1 MATLPRYQQMGIQY
15 ADLPRLS
22 TAGLEVGAKA
32 MDVLGS
38 QIDRMTNFVYEQ
50 GVTEAQRKAQQYAV
64 QNPLTKSQ
72 IDTALGTEQGLRVPG
87 AGRVFQQTYEKAQ
100 ASLLSTELQIEGKKK
115 LAAVTTAIEA
125 GMPIDLR
132 SIETEI
138 NDMIDGFSSTVMAL
152 DPDTGLRFKAS
163 MATAGSA
170 IFEKAAAQA
179 IKMQREQ
186 LDAEFANAVEISAPV
201 LEAIVAKSGA
211 IDAETGQPVDIE
223 KLIDLER
230 QPFLESVRL
239 TGSNKHLLEFNKAVA
254 KAKQGALV
262 GLLTDREQVPDA
274 AAAMDRI
281 VRQDMGNLT
290 PIFKGLTQAERK
302 AVRDS
307 VIDFYSDEYTAKEQA
322 RKNLENENKEK
333 WTALSI
339 EFLRSSTGSARKR
352 QIALE
357 GVALGQ
363 LTLQQAEDMLKP
375 PAAKTDPVLYN
386 QLFDQIKRGVISSS
400 QDLLPYRGKLSD
412 SDFMT
417 LGNAATNTQGTIAIR
432 NMNNFVGINENAWV
446 PDDKAAKRAV
456 ISGFY
461 TEELGKQVKNDQ
473 GVLVFQTPTEA
484 MDKAIV
490 RFEADKAAQKVEKEQ
505 ERLKRQV
512 EEEFQKRGVPLPNQ
526 PLGHIDL
533 NSISDRGLRAFVEG
547 KQRSYNEMTRNLQNR

>member
-32 MDVLGS
+32 MNVLGS

-50 GVTEAQRKAQQYAV
+50 GITEAQRKAQKYAV

-72 IDTALGTEQGLRVPG
+72 IDTALGTGQGLQVPG
-87 AGRVFQQTYEKAQ
+87 AGRIFQQTYEKAQ

-223 KLIDLER
+223 RLIDLER

-239 TGSNKHLLEFNKAVA
+239 TGSNKHLLEFNKTVA

-262 GLLTDREQVPDA
+262 SFMTDRDQVPDA

-302 AVRDS
+302 AVRDG
-307 VIDFYSDEYTAKEQA
+307 VIDFYADEYTAKEQA
-322 RKNLENENKEK
+322 RKARDNEAKEK

-339 EFLRSSTGSARKR
+339 EFLRPNTGSARKR
-352 QIALE
+352 QIAFE
-357 GVALGQ
+357 GVALNQ

-375 PAAKTDPVLYN
+375 PAEKTDPVLYN

-400 QDLLPYRGKLSD
+400 QDLLPYKGSLSD
-412 SDFMT
+412 SDFMA
-417 LGNAATNTQGTIAIR
+417 LGNAATNTQGTIAVR

-446 PDDKAAKRAV
+446 PDDKAAKRSV

-473 GVLVFQTPTEA
+473 GVLVYQTPTEA

-490 RFEADKAAQKVEKEQ
+490 RFEADKAAQKVEKQQ
-505 ERLKRQV
+505 ERLREDV
-512 EEEFQKRGVPLPNQ
+512 EEAFEKRGVPLPNQ
-526 PLGHIDL
+526 PLGHMDL
-533 NSISDRGLRAFVEG
+533 NSISDSALRTIVEN
-547 KQRSYNEMTRNLQNR
+547 KQKSYNELTRSLQNR

>member
-1 MATLPRYQQMGIQY
+1 
-15 ADLPRLS
+15 
-22 TAGLEVGAKA
+22 
-32 MDVLGS
+32 
-38 QIDRMTNFVYEQ
+38 MTNFVYEQ
-50 GVTEAQRKAQQYAV
+50 GITEAQRKAQKYAV

-72 IDTALGTEQGLRVPG
+72 IDTALGTGQGLQVPG
-87 AGRVFQQTYEKAQ
+87 AGRIFQQTYEKAQ

-223 KLIDLER
+223 RLIDLER

-262 GLLTDREQVPDA
+262 NFMSDREEVPDA
-274 AAAMDRI
+274 AAAIQRI
-281 VRQDMGNLT
+281 NKGDFGSLT
-290 PIFKGLTQAERK
+290 PVFKSLSRAEK
-302 AVRDS
+302 DAVRDTVMKS
-307 VIDFYSDEYTAKEQA
+307 YASEYTALQQTQQLEENQKKEQ
-322 RKNLENENKEK
+322 
-333 WTALSI
+333 WTALSL
-339 EFLRSSTGSARKR
+339 EFIRPNTGNTRKR
-352 QIALE
+352 QIVNE

-363 LTLQQAEDMLKP
+363 ITLQQAQDMLKP
-375 PAAKTDPVLYN
+375 PGATTDGALYN
-386 QLFDQIKRGVISSS
+386 QLYDMIKRGQITS
-400 QDLLPYRGKLSD
+400 QQQLLPYQGKLSE
-412 SDFMT
+412 SDFKT
-417 LGNAATNTQGTIAIR
+417 LGSAATNTQGQQAEEKMRI
-432 NMNNFVGINENAWV
+432 FVGIQAQQFIPE
-446 PDDKAAKRAV
+446 DKQAKRFA
-456 ISGFY
+456 INKFY
-461 TEELGKQVKNDQ
+461 VEELGRQVKDDQ
-473 GVLVFQTPTEA
+473 GVLVYQTHTEA
-484 MDKAIV
+484 MDKAIE
-490 RFEADKAAQKVEKEQ
+490 RFEANKGISAAVAAQRRVAINY
-505 ERLKRQV
+505 RLSAIMYM
-512 EEEFQKRGVPLPNQ
+512 L
-526 PLGHIDL
+526 I
-533 NSISDRGLRAFVEG
+533 
-547 KQRSYNEMTRNLQNR
+547 